1 MTSITDQ
8 STIAGCGKTVISSTI
23 IDSLW
28 KDYAQDSRASIAYF
42 YFDFTEVQKQ
52 SIEGCLRSLLR
63 QLSAKELPAVV
74 KAIHKQS
81 QEYSARPDLDALTN
95 TLKAVLRQSPL
106 TFLVFD
112 ALDECKEVKALMEVI
127 AEIKR
132 WELSSVRMLTTSR
145 REPDI
150 IATMDILLPQ
160 SIRLDAAL
168 VDEDIKAFVKQSLR
182 RDGPLKRW
190 SGHEEAK
197 QEIENALVAGSNGM

>member
-1 MTSITDQ
+1 
-8 STIAGCGKTVISSTI
+8 VISSTI

-28 KDYAQDSRASIAYF
+28 KDYAQGSRASIAYF

-81 QEYSARPDLDALTN
+81 QECSARPDLDALTN

-160 SIRLDAAL
+160 SICLDAAL
-168 VDEDIKAFVKQSLR
+168 IDEDIKAFVKQSLR

-190 SGHEEAK
+190 SGHAEAK
-197 QEIENALVAGSNGM
+197 QEIENALAARSNGM

>member
-1 MTSITDQ
+1 
-8 STIAGCGKTVISSTI
+8 VISSTI

-52 SIEGCLRSLLR
+52 NIEGCLRSLLR

-81 QEYSARPDLDALTN
+81 QEYSTRPDLDALTN

-127 AEIKR
+127 SEIKR

-160 SIRLDAAL
+160 SICLDAAL

-190 SGHEEAK
+190 SGHAEAK
-197 QEIENALVAGSNGM
+197 QEIENALLAGSNGM